1 MKFTNQFLKQIIIE
15 EMQNLLNE
23 QLRKNEINESLRG
36 AMEAMFELK
45 KLLKEYP
52 GLPEKADVY
61 LRKLANEI
69 QDELKPHP
77 STAMIDVGAET
88 PTKPRASRP
97 ASREVELGVMKQPRR
112 AMRGQE
118 WEIDKHKVRLAQEGK
133 RK

>member
-23 QLRKNEINESLRG
+23 QLRKNEINESLQG

-61 LRKLANEI
+61 LRKLADEI
-69 QDELKPHP
+69 QDELKPRT
-77 STAMIDVGAET
+77 SSAIIDVGAET
-88 PTKPRASRP
+88 PMKPRANRP
-97 ASREVELGVMKQPRR
+97 SSREVELGVMKQPRR
-112 AMRGQE
+112 ALRGQE

>member
-1 MKFTNQFLKQIIIE
+1 
-15 EMQNLLNE
+15 MQNLLNE
-23 QLRKNEINESLRG
+23 QLRKNEINESLQG

-61 LRKLANEI
+61 LRKLADEI
-69 QDELKPHP
+69 QDELKPRT
-77 STAMIDVGAET
+77 SSAIIDVGAET
-88 PTKPRASRP
+88 PMKPRANRP
-97 ASREVELGVMKQPRR
+97 SSREVELGVMKQPRR
-112 AMRGQE
+112 ALRGQE

>member
-23 QLRKNEINESLRG
+23 QLRKNEINESLQG

-69 QDELKPHP
+69 QDELKPRT
-77 STAMIDVGAET
+77 SSAIIDVGAET
-88 PTKPRASRP
+88 PMKPRANRP
-97 ASREVELGVMKQPRR
+97 SSREVELGVMKQPRR